1 VSYTYARM
9 PEQHEESLSSR
20 ALAAYVKEHG
30 AGFVVEKTQ
39 IHRTQLWRYAT
50 GRGKPDAEQVAK
62 LHRVSEGRVAADGWE
77 TLSAAA
83 LSAASSPERIT
94 VLDEPKDVA

>member
-1 VSYTYARM
+1 MSYNSARM

-30 AGFVVEKTQ
+30 AGTVVEKTQ

-62 LHRVSEGRVAADGWE
+62 LHRMSDGVVAADGWE
-77 TLSAAA
+77 TLSAEKLAA
-83 LSAASSPERIT
+83 AERVT
-94 VLDEPKDVA
+94 VLDETEGAA